1 MASKTWKIPFLQ
13 LSVASNLCLIQCSG
27 LIFVVDS
34 NDRERVGEARDEL
47 TRMLNEDELRDAT
60 LLIFA
65 NKQVRIQCKISTT
78 LSLFTTIMVPARTRS
93 YLAAKWNSLSYLV
106 AQVFMVENS
115 FQLSADAATSAIV
128 TFEQLI
134 AFYFHGF
141 EPFNLRL
148 LLDKAKLCDL
158 MIKLVPWQFECKIW
172 KEMMSKLLTGNSL
185 IRNMTMKFWTFE
197 VYSLYSVSISFIF
210 ARVIQRQHDFV
221 VWIWF
226 NS

>member
-1 MASKTWKIPFLQ
+1 M
-13 LSVASNLCLIQCSG
+13 
-27 LIFVVDS
+27 DS

-128 TFEQLI
+128 NFEQLI

-158 MIKLVPWQFECKIW
+158 MIKLVP
-172 KEMMSKLLTGNSL
+172 
-185 IRNMTMKFWTFE
+185 
-197 VYSLYSVSISFIF
+197 
-210 ARVIQRQHDFV
+210 
-221 VWIWF
+221 
-226 NS
+226 

>member
-13 LSVASNLCLIQCSG
+13 FSVASNLCLIQCSG

-78 LSLFTTIMVPARTRS
+78 LSLFTIIMVPARTRS

-106 AQVFMVENS
+106 AQVFMVKNS

-128 TFEQLI
+128 TFEQLT
-134 AFYFHGF
+134 FYFHGF

-148 LLDKAKLCDL
+148 LLDKAKLCNL

-185 IRNMTMKFWTFE
+185 IRNMTIKFWTFE

-221 VWIWF
+221 VWIWL

>member
-78 LSLFTTIMVPARTRS
+78 LSLFTIIMVPARTRS

-106 AQVFMVENS
+106 AKVFMVKNS

-128 TFEQLI
+128 TFEQVI
-134 AFYFHGF
+134 AFYFNGF

-148 LLDKAKLCDL
+148 LLDKAKLCNL
-158 MIKLVPWQFECKIW
+158 MIKLVLWQFECKIW
-172 KEMMSKLLTGNSL
+172 KEMMSKVLTGNSL
-185 IRNMTMKFWTFE
+185 IRNKVLNFWGILTVLSFHKFYFFE
-197 VYSLYSVSISFIF
+197 SDTKATRFCCLDPV
-210 ARVIQRQHDFV
+210 
-221 VWIWF
+221 
-226 NS
+226 

>member
-1 MASKTWKIPFLQ
+1 M
-13 LSVASNLCLIQCSG
+13 
-27 LIFVVDS
+27 DS

-78 LSLFTTIMVPARTRS
+78 LSLFTIIMVPARTRS
-93 YLAAKWNSLSYLV
+93 YLAAKWKSLSYLV
-106 AQVFMVENS
+106 AQVFMVKNS

-148 LLDKAKLCDL
+148 LLEKAKLCNL
-158 MIKLVPWQFECKIW
+158 MIKLVP
-172 KEMMSKLLTGNSL
+172 
-185 IRNMTMKFWTFE
+185 
-197 VYSLYSVSISFIF
+197 
-210 ARVIQRQHDFV
+210 
-221 VWIWF
+221 
-226 NS
+226 